1 MPSSSYHQRRS
12 RVETYFDRTAVKAW
26 ERLTSDAP
34 VSGVRATV
42 RAGRGEMRSTLLSW
56 LPEDL
61 SGERI
66 LDAGCG
72 PGELSVEVARRGAQV
87 VGVDVSSNLID
98 IARQRRPEDLAPSRL
113 DYRVN
118 DLLDAE
124 LGVFDRV
131 ISMDVLIH
139 YPCHDAVAALAGLAE
154 RTRQQMVFT
163 FAPRTPLLAT
173 MHAVGKLFPRGDR
186 SPAIEP
192 VAKRNLHRAIEAH
205 PGLGQQDWLIGRTQ
219 LVRRGFYISQAL
231 ELKRP

>member
-1 MPSSSYHQRRS
+1 MPSSSYQQRRS